1 MTKGAPHYLIK
12 YNANLQRKR
21 HYLTR
26 RERERERERDW
37 KDELWKINLKNN
49 KINYIIRQD
58 QSKTELV
65 QHLHA
70 CAFSPVS
77 STLQKCINK
86 GNFLSWSGIEDLDF
100 NKLLKTTEATIK
112 GHLDQERKNLQSTKL
127 NKQHKIDLKITFQ
140 TK

>member
-1 MTKGAPHYLIK
+1 MQIPTKAALPDGKTIQATYEGNLPLHPNLNIKALIFPK
-12 YNANLQRKR
+12 LTNESLLSIGQLCNQGCTALFNKNIMKIYKEKDIILQG
-21 HYLTR
+21 
-26 RERERERERDW
+26 ERDW

-86 GNFLSWSGIEDLDF
+86 GNFLS
-100 NKLLKTTEATIK
+100 
-112 GHLDQERKNLQSTKL
+112 
-127 NKQHKIDLKITFQ
+127 
-140 TK
+140 